1 VEYSNLFEPIKIG
14 NKKAPNRFVINAM
27 ECNDADEEGNPTQK
41 VYNRYRKLL
50 EGGSGVVVVEAL
62 NINDRNLARKSQLSI
77 MPRNAEPLKEFVTE
91 MKKVN
96 PDTILLFQ
104 LTSAGELAN
113 PEFSER
119 YTVKPL
125 PGFEGGKLLSEED
138 VMRIMDEFVTAAR
151 IAYEA
156 GADGVDLKL
165 CHGYLGSQI
174 LRPYN
179 DRKWKYG
186 GKWENRRKFAFDLI
200 ERVRDEVDD
209 PDFILGSKISM
220 WEGFP
225 GGQGSAGP
233 DTAVMDLSEPLDLI
247 KGLEERGASFIMQS
261 AGSPSITLALTQ
273 PDRKIPD
280 DVYLHFTYQKR
291 IKDTVKPETVVIG
304 SAYSVLR
311 NGKNNLQALDEDC
324 KSLTYWGSKNI
335 KDDIVDM
342 IAIGRQSLA
351 DPKLPVK
358 LKEERFD
365 EINWCTC
372 CDNCL
377 EFLIRQKK
385 VGCATYVKEYTQSLK
400 QIRKEE
406 GTLKEK
412 RT

>member
-1 VEYSNLFEPIKIG
+1 
-14 NKKAPNRFVINAM
+14 
-27 ECNDADEEGNPTQK
+27 
-41 VYNRYRKLL
+41 
-50 EGGSGVVVVEAL
+50 
-62 NINDRNLARKSQLSI
+62 
-77 MPRNAEPLKEFVTE
+77 
-91 MKKVN
+91 
-96 PDTILLFQ
+96 
-104 LTSAGELAN
+104 
-113 PEFSER
+113 
-119 YTVKPL
+119 
-125 PGFEGGKLLSEED
+125 
-138 VMRIMDEFVTAAR
+138 
-151 IAYEA
+151 
-156 GADGVDLKL
+156 
-165 CHGYLGSQI
+165 
-174 LRPYN
+174 
-179 DRKWKYG
+179 
-186 GKWENRRKFAFDLI
+186 
-200 ERVRDEVDD
+200 
-209 PDFILGSKISM
+209 M